1 MMISGMVC
9 RIFTKQN
16 LRKAVRIL
24 ISVSV
29 WLCVWQILYLLVGKD
44 VLIAAPLTVA
54 KRILQL
60 IVTKEFWAKT
70 VCSLLGIM
78 EGYLLGALCG
88 VLLAVLTSAS
98 NALYSLFKPVL
109 TVIKT
114 TPVVSFIILA
124 LVWMQKTQVPVFIS
138 FLMVLPIVWANLSTA
153 IRETDPMLLEMA
165 NAYNFTHLQI
175 LRRIYVP
182 SVLPTL
188 LTALTTAVGF
198 AWKSGIAAEVI
209 STPRNSIGAQ
219 LYNAKVYLETADLFA
234 WTVVVILLSML
245 FEKGIVFVVGK
256 IANAAKKE
264 GKS

>member
-1 MMISGMVC
+1 MVYKI
-9 RIFTKQN
+9 RVKQN
-16 LRKAVRIL
+16 LRKTVRIL

-29 WLCVWQILYLLVGKD
+29 WLCIWQILYVAVGKD
-44 VLIAAPLTVA
+44 VLLASPLQVA
-54 KRILQL
+54 VRLSEL
-60 IVTKEFWAKT
+60 IVTKDFWLKT
-70 VCSLLGIM
+70 LFSLLGIM
-78 EGYLLGALCG
+78 EGYLLGVLFG
-88 VLLAVLTSAS
+88 ILLAVLTSTS
-98 NALYSLFKPVL
+98 KMLYSFFKPML

-138 FLMVLPIVWANLSTA
+138 FLMVLPIIWANLTSA
-153 IRETDPMLLEMA
+153 IRETDPQLLEMA
-165 NAYNFTHLQI
+165 KAYNFTRMQI

-182 SVLPTL
+182 SVRPAF

-219 LYNAKVYLETADLFA
+219 LYNAKVYLETTDLFA
-234 WTVVVILLSML
+234 WTVIVILLSML
-245 FEKGIVFVVGK
+245 FERGIVFAVGK
-256 IANAAKKE
+256 IARAANGE